1 VCSFPAVFFLSESGE
16 INLARARAR
25 SDDANPTPFILFFN
39 SKQRATQQQRQVDRV
54 AISTPPEEKQF
65 LQQQSGGGKQRK
77 ENVTSFSSFSTQ
89 RREKALLG
97 KKEGE
102 EEGVPSSSLGKEGN
116 RRDGEI
122 FLAAAAAVTTTTTT
136 TGKKREE
143 EEEKQNR
150 EQQQLVGIA
159 EGGGVA
165 QEKSK
170 NENKNER
177 DEKKRSGKKAAAATV
192 STKKRGVAAAATA
205 TAGTNTTKTTTNEE
219 GHFEYTLGE
228 SLGPNNRFKILA
240 PLGEGTFGKVLE
252 CYDRVKQEYCA
263 VKVIRNVPKYKAA
276 AKIEVDVLR
285 EIGRRDERDEFH
297 CIRLKESFEH
307 EGHACLMFDMYGLSL
322 FDFMKKNHYKPFS
335 LALVQKFAKQLIKAV
350 AFMHELKMTHTD
362 LKPENVLL
370 ETPGYVRVVS
380 SADVNANNA
389 ANAAVG
395 TSACT
400 MKVPVTSAIKLID
413 FGSTTLEDQYH
424 STVVSTRHYRAPE
437 IILGTGWSY
446 PCDMWSIGCILIE
459 LLTGDALFQTH
470 ENMEHLAMMRNVLGH
485 MHADVIKRSSKETI
499 EKYFN
504 PETHEL
510 RWPECAKDVESERA
524 VQAVQPLDIMIRE
537 RFECEETGT
546 LLRHLLSRLLEYD
559 PDTRITARDA
569 LNHGFFRLDIKENVY
584 TPVTAFVG
592 NQTSVANA
600 AKQTTD
606 RTASSVV
613 RNVAPTNSK
622 ARSQTTGGIRGTC
635 LDKPSMATEI
645 VLGA

>member
-1 VCSFPAVFFLSESGE
+1 MMRAHRSSSSSSSYQSRTNSRPTKRSLSRDWCASFFSRNKNAPAPSSQNTHTKTNTISFFLST
-16 INLARARAR
+16 ATRKK
-25 SDDANPTPFILFFN
+25 
-39 SKQRATQQQRQVDRV
+39 KQRKESKPASIDSIKHAPQTTKEKTRFGDDKDEEEEEEEDDGDDG
-54 AISTPPEEKQF
+54 ISTPPEEKKTKRVWNVASSASHHPCRNAENDDEKTKNF
-65 LQQQSGGGKQRK
+65 RDQQQKQQHKHAGG
-77 ENVTSFSSFSTQ
+77 
-89 RREKALLG
+89 AI
-97 KKEGE
+97 KKEEKKNALNKKTG
-102 EEGVPSSSLGKEGN
+102 
-116 RRDGEI
+116 
-122 FLAAAAAVTTTTTT
+122 AAAA
-136 TGKKREE
+136 KK
-143 EEEKQNR
+143 K
-150 EQQQLVGIA
+150 G
-159 EGGGVA
+159 
-165 QEKSK
+165 
-170 NENKNER
+170 
-177 DEKKRSGKKAAAATV
+177 AALPEV
-192 STKKRGVAAAATA
+192 DATA
-205 TAGTNTTKTTTNEE
+205 KTTTETKKKTTANANEE

-276 AKIEVDVLR
+276 AKIEVEVLR
-285 EIGRRDERDEFH
+285 EIGKRDERDEFH

-335 LALVQKFAKQLIKAV
+335 LALVQRFAKQMIKAV

-362 LKPENVLL
+362 LKPENILL
-370 ETPGYVRVVS
+370 EAPGYVRVVS
-380 SADVNANNA
+380 GDINANTNA
-389 ANAAVG
+389 ANATATA
-395 TSACT
+395 TSSCT
-400 MKVPVTSAIKLID
+400 TKVPVTSAIKLID
-413 FGSTTLEDQYH
+413 FGSTTLEHQYH

-485 MHADVIKRSSKETI
+485 MHADVIKRSSKEII
-499 EKYFN
+499 EKYFV
-504 PETHEL
+504 PETYEL
-510 RWPECAKDVESERA
+510 RWPEKAKDLESERA
-524 VQAVQPLDIMIRE
+524 VQAVQPLDIMIRT

-559 PDTRITARDA
+559 PDTRITAKDA

-584 TPVTAFVG
+584 TPVTTFAG
-592 NQTSVANA
+592 DPTSVANTA
-600 AKQTTD
+600 NRTTD
-606 RTASSVV
+606 RTASSVM
-613 RNVAPTNSK
+613 RNVAPTNNK
-622 ARSQTTGGIRGTC
+622 ARSQTTGGIRGSC

>member
-1 VCSFPAVFFLSESGE
+1 MRAHRSSSRAPTVVRRNDHTLATGALRFSRVKKRGAGAEFAKHSHENQHTISFFLSFDG
-16 INLARARAR
+16 N
-25 SDDANPTPFILFFN
+25 TKK
-39 SKQRATQQQRQVDRV
+39 KQRKESKPASIDSIKHAPQTTKEKTRFGDDKDEEDDDDDG
-54 AISTPPEEKQF
+54 ISTPPEEKKTKRVWNVASSASHHPCRNAENDDEKTKNF
-65 LQQQSGGGKQRK
+65 TKDQQQKQQNKHAGG
-77 ENVTSFSSFSTQ
+77 
-89 RREKALLG
+89 AI
-97 KKEGE
+97 KKEEKKNTLNKKTG
-102 EEGVPSSSLGKEGN
+102 
-116 RRDGEI
+116 
-122 FLAAAAAVTTTTTT
+122 AAAA
-136 TGKKREE
+136 KK
-143 EEEKQNR
+143 K
-150 EQQQLVGIA
+150 G
-159 EGGGVA
+159 
-165 QEKSK
+165 
-170 NENKNER
+170 
-177 DEKKRSGKKAAAATV
+177 AALPEV
-192 STKKRGVAAAATA
+192 DATA
-205 TAGTNTTKTTTNEE
+205 KTTTETKKKTTANANEE

-276 AKIEVDVLR
+276 AKIEVEVLR
-285 EIGRRDERDEFH
+285 EIGKRDERDEFH

-335 LALVQKFAKQLIKAV
+335 LALVQRFAKQMIKAV

-362 LKPENVLL
+362 LKPENILL
-370 ETPGYVRVVS
+370 EAPGYVRVVS
-380 SADVNANNA
+380 GDINANTNA
-389 ANAAVG
+389 ANATATA
-395 TSACT
+395 TSSCT
-400 MKVPVTSAIKLID
+400 TKVPVTSAIKLID
-413 FGSTTLEDQYH
+413 FGSTTSEHQYH

-485 MHADVIKRSSKETI
+485 MHADVIKRSSKEII
-499 EKYFN
+499 EKYFV
-504 PETHEL
+504 PETYEL
-510 RWPECAKDVESERA
+510 RWPEKAKDLESERA
-524 VQAVQPLDIMIRE
+524 VQAVQPLDIMIRT

-559 PDTRITARDA
+559 PDTRITAKDA

-584 TPVTAFVG
+584 TPVTTFAG
-592 NQTSVANA
+592 DPTSVANTA
-600 AKQTTD
+600 NRTTD
-606 RTASSVV
+606 RTASSVM
-613 RNVAPTNSK
+613 RNVAPTNNK
-622 ARSQTTGGIRGTC
+622 ARSQTTGGIRGSC

>member
-1 VCSFPAVFFLSESGE
+1 MLR
-16 INLARARAR
+16 I
-25 SDDANPTPFILFFN
+25 
-39 SKQRATQQQRQVDRV
+39 
-54 AISTPPEEKQF
+54 
-65 LQQQSGGGKQRK
+65 
-77 ENVTSFSSFSTQ
+77 
-89 RREKALLG
+89 
-97 KKEGE
+97 
-102 EEGVPSSSLGKEGN
+102 LGKERN
-116 RRDGEI
+116 KIKIKIKIEQPMSRHRRFPRFFSKEKEKEKEKSEI
-122 FLAAAAAVTTTTTT
+122 FSDQKNQTQIQQQQQQQNQSLRHHHHHHHHHHH
-136 TGKKREE
+136 REVDE
-143 EEEKQNR
+143 RCDR
-150 EQQQLVGIA
+150 EQQQQQQQQQ
-159 EGGGVA
+159 
-165 QEKSK
+165 QEKQK
-170 NENKNER
+170 
-177 DEKKRSGKKAAAATV
+177 EKKTNNNNKKIAAT
-192 STKKRGVAAAATA
+192 KKGGEKEG
-205 TAGTNTTKTTTNEE
+205 AGCPPPTTTKTTNEE

-228 SLGPNNRFKILA
+228 SLGPNDRFKILA

-276 AKIEVDVLR
+276 AKIEVDVLK

-370 ETPGYVRVVS
+370 EAPGYVRVVS
-380 SADVNANNA
+380 GDVNNANNNA
-389 ANAAVG
+389 ANAATAAAVATTTTT

-400 MKVPVTSAIKLID
+400 IKVPVTSAIKLID

-424 STVVSTRHYRAPE
+424 STIVSTRHYRAPE

-470 ENMEHLAMMRNVLGH
+470 ENIEHLAMMRNVLGH
-485 MHADVIKRSSKETI
+485 MHTDVIKRSSKETI

-504 PETHEL
+504 SETYEL
-510 RWPECAKDVESERA
+510 SWPEGAKDIESERA

-559 PDTRITARDA
+559 PDTRITAKDA
-569 LNHGFFRLDIKENVY
+569 LNHGFFRLDIKENAY
-584 TPVTAFVG
+584 TPTTAFAS
-592 NQTSVANA
+592 NQISVTNA
-600 AKQTTD
+600 AKPATD

-613 RNVAPTNSK
+613 RNVGPTNSK
-622 ARSQTTGGIRGTC
+622 ARSQTTGGIRGAC

>member
-1 VCSFPAVFFLSESGE
+1 MSSFLKP
-16 INLARARAR
+16 
-25 SDDANPTPFILFFN
+25 
-39 SKQRATQQQRQVDRV
+39 QRTTTTRGGQQH
-54 AISTPPEEKQF
+54 ISTPPEGKTIEEKQR
-65 LQQQSGGGKQRK
+65 SNNATNTRKRTKQNQNQNRTAD
-77 ENVTSFSSFSTQ
+77 VTSSSFSSL
-89 RREKALLG
+89 LLG
-97 KKEGE
+97 EGE
-102 EEGVPSSSLGKEGN
+102 GKVGVFLDQKNQTQIQQQQQQNQSL
-116 RRDGEI
+116 RHHHHHHHH
-122 FLAAAAAVTTTTTT
+122 
-136 TGKKREE
+136 REVDE
-143 EEEKQNR
+143 RCDR
-150 EQQQLVGIA
+150 EQQQQQQQQ
-159 EGGGVA
+159 
-165 QEKSK
+165 QEKQK
-170 NENKNER
+170 
-177 DEKKRSGKKAAAATV
+177 EKKTNNNNKKIAAT
-192 STKKRGVAAAATA
+192 KKGGEKEG
-205 TAGTNTTKTTTNEE
+205 AGCPPPTTTKTTNEE

-228 SLGPNNRFKILA
+228 SLGPNDRFKILA

-276 AKIEVDVLR
+276 AKIEVDVLK

-370 ETPGYVRVVS
+370 EAPGYVRVVS
-380 SADVNANNA
+380 GDVNNANNNA
-389 ANAAVG
+389 TNMATAAAVATTTTT

-400 MKVPVTSAIKLID
+400 IKVPVTSAIKLID

-424 STVVSTRHYRAPE
+424 STIVSTRHYRAPE

-485 MHADVIKRSSKETI
+485 MHTDVIKRSSKETI

-504 PETHEL
+504 SETYEL
-510 RWPECAKDVESERA
+510 SWPEGAKDIESERA

-559 PDTRITARDA
+559 PDTRITAKDA
-569 LNHGFFRLDIKENVY
+569 LNHGFFRLDIKENAY
-584 TPVTAFVG
+584 TPTTAFAS
-592 NQTSVANA
+592 NQISVTNA
-600 AKQTTD
+600 AKPATD

-613 RNVAPTNSK
+613 RNVGPTNSK
-622 ARSQTTGGIRGTC
+622 ARSQTTGGIRGAC

>member
-1 VCSFPAVFFLSESGE
+1 MDERC
-16 INLARARAR
+16 
-25 SDDANPTPFILFFN
+25 D
-39 SKQRATQQQRQVDRV
+39 
-54 AISTPPEEKQF
+54 
-65 LQQQSGGGKQRK
+65 
-77 ENVTSFSSFSTQ
+77 
-89 RREKALLG
+89 
-97 KKEGE
+97 
-102 EEGVPSSSLGKEGN
+102 
-116 RRDGEI
+116 
-122 FLAAAAAVTTTTTT
+122 
-136 TGKKREE
+136 
-143 EEEKQNR
+143 R
-150 EQQQLVGIA
+150 EQQ
-159 EGGGVA
+159 EK
-165 QEKSK
+165 QEKQK
-170 NENKNER
+170 
-177 DEKKRSGKKAAAATV
+177 EKKTSNNNKKIAAT
-192 STKKRGVAAAATA
+192 KKGGEKEG
-205 TAGTNTTKTTTNEE
+205 AGCPPPTTTKTTNEE
-219 GHFEYTLGE
+219 GHFEYTSGE
-228 SLGPNNRFKILA
+228 SLGPNDRFKILA
-240 PLGEGTFGKVLE
+240 PLGEGTFGKVLG

-276 AKIEVDVLR
+276 AKIEVDVLK

-370 ETPGYVRVVS
+370 EAPGYVRVVS
-380 SADVNANNA
+380 GDVNNANNNA
-389 ANAAVG
+389 TNMATAAAVATTTTT

-400 MKVPVTSAIKLID
+400 IKVPVTSAIKLID

-424 STVVSTRHYRAPE
+424 STIVSTRHYRAPE

-485 MHADVIKRSSKETI
+485 MHTDVIKRSSKETI

-504 PETHEL
+504 SETYEL
-510 RWPECAKDVESERA
+510 SWPEGAKDIESERA

-559 PDTRITARDA
+559 PDTRITAKDA
-569 LNHGFFRLDIKENVY
+569 LNHGFFRLDIKENAY
-584 TPVTAFVG
+584 TPTTAFAS
-592 NQTSVANA
+592 NQISVTNA
-600 AKQTTD
+600 AKPATD

-613 RNVAPTNSK
+613 RNVGPTNSK
-622 ARSQTTGGIRGTC
+622 ARSQTTGGIRGAC

>member
-1 VCSFPAVFFLSESGE
+1 LRDDQQLTRIRLSSFL
-16 INLARARAR
+16 
-25 SDDANPTPFILFFN
+25 
-39 SKQRATQQQRQVDRV
+39 KQRTTTTRGQQQ
-54 AISTPPEEKQF
+54 ISTPPEGKTIEKQ
-65 LQQQSGGGKQRK
+65 SDNTNRKRTKQNQNQNQNRRGD
-77 ENVTSFSSFSTQ
+77 VTSSSFSSL
-89 RREKALLG
+89 LLG
-97 KKEGE
+97 EGE
-102 EEGVPSSSLGKEGN
+102 GKVV
-116 RRDGEI
+116 
-122 FLAAAAAVTTTTTT
+122 FLD
-136 TGKKREE
+136 KEKNQQQQQQQIQSHHHHREVDE
-143 EEEKQNR
+143 RCDR
-150 EQQQLVGIA
+150 EQQQQQEKHKEKKTNNNNKKVA
-159 EGGGVA
+159 ATAGGG
-165 QEKSK
+165 EK
-170 NENKNER
+170 
-177 DEKKRSGKKAAAATV
+177 V
-192 STKKRGVAAAATA
+192 STKKGKGEGACPPP
-205 TAGTNTTKTTTNEE
+205 TTKTTNEE

-228 SLGPNNRFKILA
+228 SLGPNDRFKILA

-276 AKIEVDVLR
+276 AKIEVDVLE

-370 ETPGYVRVVS
+370 EAPGYVRVVS
-380 SADVNANNA
+380 GDVNANNNA
-389 ANAAVG
+389 TNAGTAAAVATTTTT

-400 MKVPVTSAIKLID
+400 IKVPVTSAIKLID

-424 STVVSTRHYRAPE
+424 STIVSTRHYRAPE

-485 MHADVIKRSSKETI
+485 MHTDVIKRSSKETI

-504 PETHEL
+504 SETYELSLPEG
-510 RWPECAKDVESERA
+510 AKDIESERA

-559 PDTRITARDA
+559 PDTRITAKDA
-569 LNHGFFRLDIKENVY
+569 LNHGFFRLDIKENAY
-584 TPVTAFVG
+584 TPTTAFAS
-592 NQTSVANA
+592 NQISVTNA
-600 AKQTTD
+600 AKLATD

-613 RNVAPTNSK
+613 RNVGPTNSK
-622 ARSQTTGGIRGTC
+622 ARSQTTGGIRVAC

>member
-1 VCSFPAVFFLSESGE
+1 LRDDQQLTRIRLSSFL
-16 INLARARAR
+16 
-25 SDDANPTPFILFFN
+25 
-39 SKQRATQQQRQVDRV
+39 KQRTTTTRGQQQ
-54 AISTPPEEKQF
+54 ISTPPEGKTIEKQ
-65 LQQQSGGGKQRK
+65 SDNTNRKRTKQNQNQNQNRRAD
-77 ENVTSFSSFSTQ
+77 VTSSSFSSL
-89 RREKALLG
+89 LLG
-97 KKEGE
+97 EGE
-102 EEGVPSSSLGKEGN
+102 GKVG
-116 RRDGEI
+116 
-122 FLAAAAAVTTTTTT
+122 FLD
-136 TGKKREE
+136 KEKNQQQQQQQIQSHHHHREVDE
-143 EEEKQNR
+143 RCDR
-150 EQQQLVGIA
+150 EQQQQQEKHKEKKTNNNNKKVA
-159 EGGGVA
+159 ATAGGG
-165 QEKSK
+165 EK
-170 NENKNER
+170 
-177 DEKKRSGKKAAAATV
+177 V
-192 STKKRGVAAAATA
+192 STKKGKGEGACPPP
-205 TAGTNTTKTTTNEE
+205 TTKTTNEE

-228 SLGPNNRFKILA
+228 SLGPNDRFKILA

-276 AKIEVDVLR
+276 AKIEVDVLK

-370 ETPGYVRVVS
+370 EAPGYVRVVS
-380 SADVNANNA
+380 GDVNANNNA
-389 ANAAVG
+389 TNAGTAAAVATTTTT

-400 MKVPVTSAIKLID
+400 IKVPVTSAIKLID

-424 STVVSTRHYRAPE
+424 STIVSTRHYRAPE

-485 MHADVIKRSSKETI
+485 MHTDVIKRSSKETI

-504 PETHEL
+504 SETYEL
-510 RWPECAKDVESERA
+510 SWPEGAKDIESERA
-524 VQAVQPLDIMIRE
+524 VQAVKPLDIMIRE

-559 PDTRITARDA
+559 PDTRITAKDA
-569 LNHGFFRLDIKENVY
+569 LNHGFFRLDIKENAY
-584 TPVTAFVG
+584 TPTTAFAS
-592 NQTSVANA
+592 NQISVTNA
-600 AKQTTD
+600 AKPATD

-613 RNVAPTNSK
+613 RNVGPTNSK
-622 ARSQTTGGIRGTC
+622 ARSQTTGGIRVAC

>member
-1 VCSFPAVFFLSESGE
+1 MRAHRSSSRAPTVVRRNDHTLATGALRFSRVKKRGAGAEFAKHSHENQHTISFFLS
-16 INLARARAR
+16 
-25 SDDANPTPFILFFN
+25 FFRRQHEKK
-39 SKQRATQQQRQVDRV
+39 KQRKESKPASIDSIKHAPQTTKEKTRFGDDKDEEDDDDDG
-54 AISTPPEEKQF
+54 ISTPPEEKKTKRVWNVASSASHHPCRNAENDDEKTKNF
-65 LQQQSGGGKQRK
+65 TKDQQQKQQHKHAGG
-77 ENVTSFSSFSTQ
+77 
-89 RREKALLG
+89 AI
-97 KKEGE
+97 KKEEKKNTLNKKTG
-102 EEGVPSSSLGKEGN
+102 
-116 RRDGEI
+116 
-122 FLAAAAAVTTTTTT
+122 AAAA
-136 TGKKREE
+136 KK
-143 EEEKQNR
+143 K
-150 EQQQLVGIA
+150 G
-159 EGGGVA
+159 
-165 QEKSK
+165 
-170 NENKNER
+170 
-177 DEKKRSGKKAAAATV
+177 AALPEV
-192 STKKRGVAAAATA
+192 DATA
-205 TAGTNTTKTTTNEE
+205 KTTTETKKKTTANANEE

-276 AKIEVDVLR
+276 AKIEVEVLR
-285 EIGRRDERDEFH
+285 EIGKRDERDEFH

-335 LALVQKFAKQLIKAV
+335 LALVQRFAKQMIKAV

-362 LKPENVLL
+362 LKPENILL
-370 ETPGYVRVVS
+370 EAPGYVRVVS
-380 SADVNANNA
+380 GDINANTNA
-389 ANAAVG
+389 ANATATA
-395 TSACT
+395 TSSCT
-400 MKVPVTSAIKLID
+400 TKVPVTSAIKLID
-413 FGSTTLEDQYH
+413 FGSTTSEHQYH

-485 MHADVIKRSSKETI
+485 MHADVIKRSSKEII
-499 EKYFN
+499 EKYFV
-504 PETHEL
+504 PETYEL
-510 RWPECAKDVESERA
+510 RWPEKAKDLESERA
-524 VQAVQPLDIMIRE
+524 VQAVQPLDIMIRT

-559 PDTRITARDA
+559 PDTRITAKDA

-584 TPVTAFVG
+584 TPVTTFAG
-592 NQTSVANA
+592 DPTSVANTA
-600 AKQTTD
+600 NRTTD
-606 RTASSVV
+606 RTASSVM
-613 RNVAPTNSK
+613 RNVAPTNNK
-622 ARSQTTGGIRGTC
+622 ARSQTTGGIRGSC

>member
-1 VCSFPAVFFLSESGE
+1 MDQKNQ
-16 INLARARAR
+16 I
-25 SDDANPTPFILFFN
+25 
-39 SKQRATQQQRQVDRV
+39 QQQQIQSHHHREVDERC
-54 AISTPPEEKQF
+54 
-65 LQQQSGGGKQRK
+65 
-77 ENVTSFSSFSTQ
+77 
-89 RREKALLG
+89 
-97 KKEGE
+97 
-102 EEGVPSSSLGKEGN
+102 
-116 RRDGEI
+116 D
-122 FLAAAAAVTTTTTT
+122 
-136 TGKKREE
+136 
-143 EEEKQNR
+143 R
-150 EQQQLVGIA
+150 EQQEKQKEKKTSNNNNKKVA
-159 EGGGVA
+159 ATAGGGE
-165 QEKSK
+165 EK
-170 NENKNER
+170 
-177 DEKKRSGKKAAAATV
+177 V
-192 STKKRGVAAAATA
+192 STKKGKGEGEGCPPT
-205 TAGTNTTKTTTNEE
+205 TTKTTNEE

-228 SLGPNNRFKILA
+228 SLGPNDRFKILA

-276 AKIEVDVLR
+276 AKIEVDVLK

-370 ETPGYVRVVS
+370 EAPGYVRVVS
-380 SADVNANNA
+380 GDVNNANNNA
-389 ANAAVG
+389 TNMATAAAVATTTTT

-400 MKVPVTSAIKLID
+400 IKVPVTSAIKLID

-424 STVVSTRHYRAPE
+424 STIVSTRHYRAPE

-485 MHADVIKRSSKETI
+485 MHTDVIKRSSKETI

-504 PETHEL
+504 SETYEL
-510 RWPECAKDVESERA
+510 SWPEGAKDIESERA

-559 PDTRITARDA
+559 PDTRITAKDA
-569 LNHGFFRLDIKENVY
+569 LNHGFFRLDIKENAY
-584 TPVTAFVG
+584 TPTTAFAS
-592 NQTSVANA
+592 NQISVTNA
-600 AKQTTD
+600 AKPATD

-613 RNVAPTNSK
+613 RNVGPTNSK
-622 ARSQTTGGIRGTC
+622 ARSQTTGGIRGAC

>member
-1 VCSFPAVFFLSESGE
+1 L
-16 INLARARAR
+16 LQ
-25 SDDANPTPFILFFN
+25 
-39 SKQRATQQQRQVDRV
+39 KQLHHHHHREVDERCDREQREKQKEKKTSNNNNNKKVAAT
-54 AISTPPEEKQF
+54 AGGGEEK
-65 LQQQSGGGKQRK
+65 
-77 ENVTSFSSFSTQ
+77 
-89 RREKALLG
+89 
-97 KKEGE
+97 
-102 EEGVPSSSLGKEGN
+102 
-116 RRDGEI
+116 
-122 FLAAAAAVTTTTTT
+122 
-136 TGKKREE
+136 
-143 EEEKQNR
+143 
-150 EQQQLVGIA
+150 
-159 EGGGVA
+159 
-165 QEKSK
+165 
-170 NENKNER
+170 
-177 DEKKRSGKKAAAATV
+177 V
-192 STKKRGVAAAATA
+192 STKKGKGEGEGCPPT
-205 TAGTNTTKTTTNEE
+205 TTKTTNEE

-228 SLGPNNRFKILA
+228 SLGPNDRFKILA

-252 CYDRVKQEYCA
+252 CYDRMKQEYCA

-276 AKIEVDVLR
+276 AKIEVDVLK

-370 ETPGYVRVVS
+370 EAPGYVRVVS
-380 SADVNANNA
+380 GDVNNANNNA
-389 ANAAVG
+389 TNMATAAAVATTTTT

-400 MKVPVTSAIKLID
+400 IKVPVTSAIKLID

-424 STVVSTRHYRAPE
+424 STIVSTRHYRAPE

-485 MHADVIKRSSKETI
+485 MHTDVIKRSSKETI

-504 PETHEL
+504 SETYEL
-510 RWPECAKDVESERA
+510 SWPEGAKDIESERA

-559 PDTRITARDA
+559 PDTRITAKDA
-569 LNHGFFRLDIKENVY
+569 LNHGFFRLDIKENAY
-584 TPVTAFVG
+584 IPTTAFAS
-592 NQTSVANA
+592 NQISVTNA
-600 AKQTTD
+600 AKPATD

-613 RNVAPTNSK
+613 RNVGPTNSK
-622 ARSQTTGGIRGTC
+622 ARSQTTGGIRGAC

>member
-1 VCSFPAVFFLSESGE
+1 MSSFL
-16 INLARARAR
+16 
-25 SDDANPTPFILFFN
+25 
-39 SKQRATQQQRQVDRV
+39 KQRTTTTRGQQQ
-54 AISTPPEEKQF
+54 ISTPPEGKTIEKQ
-65 LQQQSGGGKQRK
+65 QSNTRKRTKQNQNQNRAAD
-77 ENVTSFSSFSTQ
+77 VTSSSFSSL
-89 RREKALLG
+89 LLG
-97 KKEGE
+97 EGE
-102 EEGVPSSSLGKEGN
+102 GKVGVFFDQKNQIQQQQQNQSHHH
-116 RRDGEI
+116 I
-122 FLAAAAAVTTTTTT
+122 H
-136 TGKKREE
+136 REVDE
-143 EEEKQNR
+143 RCDR
-150 EQQQLVGIA
+150 EQQ
-159 EGGGVA
+159 EK
-165 QEKSK
+165 QEKQK
-170 NENKNER
+170 
-177 DEKKRSGKKAAAATV
+177 EKKTSNNNKKIAAT
-192 STKKRGVAAAATA
+192 KKGGEKEG
-205 TAGTNTTKTTTNEE
+205 AGCPPPTTTKTTNEE
-219 GHFEYTLGE
+219 GHFEYTSGE
-228 SLGPNNRFKILA
+228 SLGPNDRFKILA
-240 PLGEGTFGKVLE
+240 PLGEGTFGKVLG

-263 VKVIRNVPKYKAA
+263 AKVIRNVPKYKAA
-276 AKIEVDVLR
+276 AKIEVDVLK

-370 ETPGYVRVVS
+370 EAPGYVRVVS
-380 SADVNANNA
+380 GDVNNANNNA
-389 ANAAVG
+389 TNMATAAAVATTTTT

-400 MKVPVTSAIKLID
+400 IKVPVTSAIKLID

-424 STVVSTRHYRAPE
+424 STIVSTRHYRAPE

-485 MHADVIKRSSKETI
+485 MHTDVIKRSSKETI

-504 PETHEL
+504 SETYEL
-510 RWPECAKDVESERA
+510 SWPEGAKDIESERA

-559 PDTRITARDA
+559 PDTRITAKDA
-569 LNHGFFRLDIKENVY
+569 LNHGFFRLDIKENAY
-584 TPVTAFVG
+584 TPTTAFAS
-592 NQTSVANA
+592 NQISVTNA
-600 AKQTTD
+600 AKPATD

-613 RNVAPTNSK
+613 RNVGPTNSK
-622 ARSQTTGGIRGTC
+622 ARSQTTGGIRGAC

>member
-1 VCSFPAVFFLSESGE
+1 MGDDQQLTRIRLSSFL
-16 INLARARAR
+16 
-25 SDDANPTPFILFFN
+25 
-39 SKQRATQQQRQVDRV
+39 KQRTTTTRGQQQ
-54 AISTPPEEKQF
+54 ISTPPEGKTIEKQ
-65 LQQQSGGGKQRK
+65 SDNTNRKRTKQNQNQNQNRRAD
-77 ENVTSFSSFSTQ
+77 VTSSSFSSL
-89 RREKALLG
+89 LLG
-97 KKEGE
+97 EGE
-102 EEGVPSSSLGKEGN
+102 GKVV
-116 RRDGEI
+116 
-122 FLAAAAAVTTTTTT
+122 FLD
-136 TGKKREE
+136 KEKNQQQQQQQIQSHHHHREVD
-143 EEEKQNR
+143 EKCDR
-150 EQQQLVGIA
+150 EQQQQQEKHKEKKTNNNNKKVA
-159 EGGGVA
+159 ATAGGG
-165 QEKSK
+165 EK
-170 NENKNER
+170 
-177 DEKKRSGKKAAAATV
+177 V
-192 STKKRGVAAAATA
+192 STKKGKGEGACPPP
-205 TAGTNTTKTTTNEE
+205 TTKTTNEE

-228 SLGPNNRFKILA
+228 SIGPNDRFKILA

-276 AKIEVDVLR
+276 AKIEVDVLK

-370 ETPGYVRVVS
+370 EAPGYVRVVS
-380 SADVNANNA
+380 GDVNANNNA
-389 ANAAVG
+389 TNAATAAAVATTTTT

-400 MKVPVTSAIKLID
+400 IKVPVTSAIKLID

-424 STVVSTRHYRAPE
+424 STIVSTRHYRAPE

-485 MHADVIKRSSKETI
+485 MHTDVIKRSSKETI

-504 PETHEL
+504 SETYEL
-510 RWPECAKDVESERA
+510 SWPEGAKDIESERA

-559 PDTRITARDA
+559 PDTRITAKDA
-569 LNHGFFRLDIKENVY
+569 LNHGFFRLDFKENAY
-584 TPVTAFVG
+584 TPTTAFAS
-592 NQTSVANA
+592 NQISVTNA
-600 AKQTTD
+600 AKPATD

-613 RNVAPTNSK
+613 RNVGPTNSK
-622 ARSQTTGGIRGTC
+622 ARSQTTGGIRVAC